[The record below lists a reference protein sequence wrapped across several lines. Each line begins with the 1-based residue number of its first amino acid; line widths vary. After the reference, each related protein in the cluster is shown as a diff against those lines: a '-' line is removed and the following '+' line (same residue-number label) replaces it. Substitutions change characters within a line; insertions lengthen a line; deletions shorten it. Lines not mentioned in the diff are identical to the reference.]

1 MSSQKMLFLLGG
13 HDLEMC
19 TIKDM
24 LHEAGIVCFDAFLQW
39 NNAYVSAYC
48 KELEQYGTD
57 DSEWTIYGVELQE
70 DIPLPC
76 NYKAVDHHNL
86 KMDCPSALE
95 QVAALLGVSMTRR
108 MQLIAAND
116 KEYIFGMKAL
126 QASDAEVAEIRW
138 ADRACQGVTEEDEL
152 LAEKA
157 IKENMQIEGDLMVV
171 QALSHKFS
179 PICDRLFPYDRLL
192 VYTDEEWMYYGKQ
205 AGRLRNFFQTE
216 ILEGRLFYGG
226 GMDGYIGSKVRAYTS
241 VKIRQ
246 HIEKIRNLIRNE
258 NI

>member
-1 MSSQKMLFLLGG
+1 MSNPKPLFLLGG

-24 LHEAGIVCFDAFLQW
+24 LLEAKVVCFDASLQW
-39 NNAYVSAYC
+39 NNAYVSAYQ
-48 KELEQYGTD
+48 KELEQYGAD

-70 DIPLPC
+70 DIPLPY
-76 NYKAVDHHNL
+76 NYKAIDHHNL
-86 KMDCPSALE
+86 NMDLPSALE
-95 QVAALLGVSMTRR
+95 QVADLLGVPLNRR

-116 KEYIFGMKAL
+116 KGYIPGMQAL
-126 QASDAEVAEIRW
+126 QASDAEIMEIRR

-157 IKENMQIEGDLMVV
+157 IKENRLIEGDLTIV

-179 PICDRLFPYDRLL
+179 PVCDRLFPYDRLL

-205 AGRLRNFFQTE
+205 AGRLRDFFHTE

-226 GMDGYIGSKVRAYTS
+226 GINGYIGAKVQAYTGM
-241 VKIRQ
+241 KIRQ
-246 HIEKIRNLIRNE
+246 HVEKIRNLIRNG